1 MSKTKKTF
9 KSERA
14 IISRLKNKIL
24 KKCLKNKDKYKNF
37 NSNTKFKFQNSKAI
51 VTMQI
56 QHKNRKPWTPEE
68 EKKKHFQVIINIH
81 RHTNTCV
88 KIK

>member
-1 MSKTKKTF
+1 MFKKQRANIKTL
-9 KSERA
+9 
-14 IISRLKNKIL
+14 IQ
-24 KKCLKNKDKYKNF
+24 
-37 NSNTKFKFQNSKAI
+37 NTKFKSQNSKAI

-68 EKKKHFQVIINIH
+68 KKKHLQFIINIH